1 MATRTA
7 AEFDANG
14 HEVLGAHGSASGH
27 QVFITRAHQMPRL
40 SWLRRERKR
49 RREIRAGSRMI
60 ATATAL
66 LFVLGAGLLGVSL
79 AAQYKYLF
87 VQRHQHVPALIE
99 AVSLDVGMLIFSLLA
114 LGLARAGKAARV
126 ERALI
131 LVCAVGSAGMNLA
144 AANDGSL
151 RSVAAYTMPP
161 VFLAIVA
168 DRVIS
173 VVRRHFLDDDER
185 SAWSV
190 LGLSLVATG
199 RAALYVLRFVAAPP
213 STVSGARRALLAA
226 TPLPELPGG
235 QGRKAIEA
243 PAEPQLIGRDPYDDL
258 FDLWLIGREIE
269 RRPHEFAAGEDL
281 PEGIGQCRYC
291 CAVVHTVH
299 DGSVTDHLT
308 PWGVACE
315 VLSPDDDHSDGAADQ
330 DDEPEREPL
339 RPGETKTAAFLRVVT
354 VTYGPLAGFP
364 LVNVSRVAG
373 ELAPKVDL
381 HPGTARRALKAAVVA
396 ATDEALGGVE

>member
-7 AEFDANG
+7 AEFDVNG
-14 HEVLGAHGSASGH
+14 HEVVGAHGSASGH
-27 QVFITRAHQMPRL
+27 QVFITRPHQMPRL

-49 RREIRAGSRMI
+49 REIRPGSRMI
-60 ATATAL
+60 AAATAL

-87 VQRHQHVPALIE
+87 VQRHQHIPALIE

-131 LVCAVGSAGMNLA
+131 LVCAAGSAGMNLA
-144 AANDGSL
+144 AANDGSP

-199 RAALYVLRFVAAPP
+199 RAALYVLRFVVAPP

-226 TPLPELPGG
+226 TPLPELPAS
-235 QGRKAIEA
+235 QGRKSIEG
-243 PAEPQLIGRDPYDDL
+243 PAEPQLIG
-258 FDLWLIGREIE
+258 
-269 RRPHEFAAGEDL
+269 HSA
-281 PEGIGQCRYC
+281 EG
-291 CAVVHTVH
+291 H
-299 DGSVTDHLT
+299 
-308 PWGVACE
+308 
-315 VLSPDDDHSDGAADQ
+315 
-330 DDEPEREPL
+330 DDEPERNAL
-339 RPGETKTAAFLRVVT
+339 AAGETKTAAFLRLVT
-354 VTYGPLAGFP
+354 GTYGPLAGFP

-373 ELAPKVDL
+373 QLAPKVDL

-396 ATDEALGGVE
+396 ATDKALGGAS